1 MQTLYELTEQYREL
15 LELAEENDSSAFQ
28 DTLESLEDA
37 IEDKAEKMAY
47 VMQEIDGDIKLLG
60 DEIKRL
66 QGRKKSLES
75 NLKRMKDYLLDELE
89 KLDKPKVKTA
99 RFTIYTQ
106 NNPESVEIENE
117 ELIPD
122 RYKIP
127 KYTIDRKGIK
137 ESLRNG
143 QAIEGVRLTQTKGVR
158 IK

>member
-89 KLDKPKVKTA
+89 KLDKPKGKTA

-106 NNPESVEIENE
+106 NNPESIEIENE

-137 ESLRNG
+137 ESLSNG
-143 QAIEGVRLTQTKGVR
+143 KAIEGVRLTQTKGVR

>member
-106 NNPESVEIENE
+106 NNPESIEIENE